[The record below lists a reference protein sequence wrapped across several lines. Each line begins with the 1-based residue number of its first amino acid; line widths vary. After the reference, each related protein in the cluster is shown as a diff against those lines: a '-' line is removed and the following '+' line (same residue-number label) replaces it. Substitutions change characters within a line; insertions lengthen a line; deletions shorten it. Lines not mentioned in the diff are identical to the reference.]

1 MALNLFFLQGTQSE
15 QRLVQ
20 DIVNEHLRFN
30 GVEVTYIPRKFVNKK
45 TVIEEVQSSKYDD
58 NFAIEAYVNTFDGYG
73 GAGDILTKFGVSI
86 RDELILTI
94 SKERFEDFISPFM
107 SGIDD
112 GTEDSEISLSTRPR
126 EGDLIYFPLGQ
137 RLFEVK
143 FVEHENPFFQLGKNY
158 VYQLKCEL
166 FEYED
171 EIIETTI
178 NEIDTQVQEEG
189 IISTIKLIGI
199 GKTATANAVIN
210 GTVPSGYVREIFLNS
225 DGGGYTS
232 PPTIG
237 FTTSPTNQTGDTP
250 EAIGI
255 LTTKGD
261 VTSIEK
267 ILIINAGAG
276 YTVAPNITISG
287 GGGSGA
293 AATCRIVTTG
303 QGVVKYTITDPGV
316 GFGTAPR
323 VTVAAPPSSGIS
335 STAVGIASIGLNAGG
350 RNVVNAIFVENPG
363 RGYSS
368 APTVTIED
376 PEIISGIGTYI
387 FNEIV
392 FGTRSKTEARVKD
405 WDLDTLIIK
414 VSNVSI
420 GSTQLGFFPGETIRG
435 KESGAEYPMQS
446 FNQDDIYNKYTEND
460 IFESEA
466 DDILDFSESNPFG
479 TF

>member
-1 MALNLFFLQGTQSE
+1 MALNPFFLQGTQSE